1 MASQPGSPRKCFS
14 LQSKSYFSCR
24 PWQEKLLKANKM
36 TNITPAPGMALGAFI
51 NMQHYH
57 SLEEVNLQNSWLTIG
72 VFDGVHRGHQ
82 EIIQKL
88 TTGAHTN
95 DAPAVV
101 LTFDPHPASV
111 LSGHEI
117 KCLTLPDERA
127 ELLGKSGV
135 DVVITERFTRELSMV
150 TAYDFM
156 SRLTR
161 QLGLQHLLIGY
172 DFALG
177 KGRDGNAARLTE
189 IGSELGYA
197 VEVVSALSDE
207 SGVISSTEIRKL
219 IEVGNVAEG
228 ARLLGHP
235 YSLHGPVIHGEGRGK
250 TINVPTANIAYSHE
264 KMIPAKGIYACWA
277 YLNNNK
283 YRAAINIGTNPTFT
297 PDKQIPNVEA
307 YLLDLH
313 RDIYGEDLRLEFV
326 ARLRDEL
333 RFDSVDGLL
342 EQIWRDIEDTK
353 RILDSG

>member
-1 MASQPGSPRKCFS
+1 
-14 LQSKSYFSCR
+14 
-24 PWQEKLLKANKM
+24 
-36 TNITPAPGMALGAFI
+36 
-51 NMQHYH
+51 MQHYR
-57 SLEEVNLQNSWLTIG
+57 SLEEINLQNSWLTIG

-88 TTGAHTN
+88 TTGAHAN

-117 KCLTLPDERA
+117 KCLTMPDERA
-127 ELLGKSGV
+127 DLLRKLDV

-156 SRLTR
+156 SRIAR
-161 QLGLQHLLIGY
+161 QIGLQHLLIGY

-177 KGRDGNAARLTE
+177 KGREGNATRLME
-189 IGSELGYA
+189 IGSALGYT
-197 VEVVSALSDE
+197 VEVVPALSDE

-219 IEVGNVAEG
+219 IEIGNVVEA
-228 ARLLGHP
+228 ARLLGHL
-235 YSLHGPVIHGEGRGK
+235 YSLHGPVIHGDGRGK

-277 YLNNNK
+277 FLNERR

-297 PDKQIPNVEA
+297 PDKQTPNVEA
-307 YLLDLH
+307 HLLDLH
-313 RDIYGEDLRLEFV
+313 RDIYGEDVQLEFV

-333 RFDSVDGLL
+333 KFDSVDVLV
-342 EQIWRDIEDTK
+342 EQIWKDVAVAREVLVEK
-353 RILDSG
+353 